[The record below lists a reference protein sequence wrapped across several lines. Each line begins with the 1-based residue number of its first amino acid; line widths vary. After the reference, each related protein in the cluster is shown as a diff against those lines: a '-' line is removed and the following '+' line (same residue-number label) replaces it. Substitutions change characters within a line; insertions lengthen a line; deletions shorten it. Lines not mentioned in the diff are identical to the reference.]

1 MLILTPYDC
10 KDRKYF
16 DSGDYAL
23 SKAGVTSTATVGTAI
38 PNPEKYAPLFCSAT
52 CLFDIAMGLHSIPH
66 ASGVG
71 NGHGA
76 GHQSLSISPTNSTSP
91 VNRESSLSHFE
102 KPPNGDDDV
111 QATTTSDTGTNT
123 TIEDVVTETEN
134 TV

>member
-1 MLILTPYDC
+1 MTVRIANTLILATMHFP
-10 KDRKYF
+10 RLVLLLRPRL
-16 DSGDYAL
+16 AQL
-23 SKAGVTSTATVGTAI
+23 SPILRSTLLPSVVQHV
-38 PNPEKYAPLFCSAT
+38 
-52 CLFDIAMGLHSIPH
+52 FDIAMVFHSIPH
-66 ASGVG
+66 ASGGG

-123 TIEDVVTETEN
+123 IIEAVVTETEN